1 MIAIIRSYL
10 RITVEACGRWPLVRL
25 QVADLVGALSE
36 AVVLALL
43 IPLVRLLAGA
53 GTTEVPGVGWRLTG
67 VVSTFALLTAVAVRA
82 LTQWYSTV
90 AASSA
95 KLEAINHLRLR
106 TLDNVLRSD
115 WRHLAQQRR
124 SDIVQAT
131 TTEIE
136 RADAALG
143 LLLRLGVQVLM
154 TAATALV
161 ALAISPLLGCVAVAT
176 LLLVVAVTRSSVR
189 RTLHLGLEWNRH
201 NAIFGAT
208 VTDSLS
214 SLRLIRAH
222 DAAGEWSGMLQE
234 AAAEGRRI
242 EKRYVEIGAGLQAA
256 LGVAGVVAA
265 VALVLVGHGLGLGV
279 APLLALAVVTSRLL
293 SQARSLLQSV
303 QAFAQL
309 APALDGV
316 ERISREAAAH
326 PDLAAGTPS
335 AALPG
340 PPPQLELR
348 SLSAGYEDHPV
359 LDHLS
364 LVIPPGSFV
373 VVTGPSGAG
382 KSTLLDV
389 LLCLLTPTGGAFL
402 VDGAPV
408 TDVTAWRSQIGYVPQ
423 QTVLVPATVRQ
434 NLTWSTH
441 APLSD
446 DELWKALED
455 AQVAGAI
462 RALPDGLDTHLHD
475 FTQLSGGE
483 QQRLCIARALVRS
496 PRVLVLDEAT
506 SALDTSTEIEVLTR
520 LRRRGCTIVMATH
533 RPGVIQSAGQRID
546 LFP

>member
-1 MIAIIRSYL
+1 MRGIVGSYW
-10 RITVEACGRWPLVRL
+10 RAAVEACGRGRLVRL

-36 AVVLALL
+36 AMVLALL
-43 IPLVRLLAGA
+43 IPLVRVLAGA
-53 GTTEVPGVGWRLTG
+53 GTTQVPGLGWRLTATA
-67 VVSTFALLTAVAVRA
+67 STCALLGAVALRA

-90 AASSA
+90 AASSI
-95 KLEAINHLRLR
+95 KLATTNHLRLTALR
-106 TLDNVLRSD
+106 NVLHSD
-115 WRHLAQQRR
+115 WSHLARQRR

-143 LLLRLGVQVLM
+143 LLLRVGVQTLM

-161 ALAISPLLGCVAVAT
+161 GLAISPVLGGVAVAT
-176 LLLVVAVTRSSVR
+176 LLLVVAVTRRSVR
-189 RTLHLGLEWNRH
+189 RTLHLGLEWNRR

-222 DAAGEWSGMLQE
+222 DAADEWGDMLRD
-234 AAAEGRRI
+234 AADAGRRI

-256 LGVAGVVAA
+256 LGIAGVVAA
-265 VALVLVGHGLGLGV
+265 VALVLIGHRLGLGV

-293 SQARSLLQSV
+293 ATARSLLQSV

-309 APALDGV
+309 APALAGV

-326 PDLAAGTPS
+326 VDPATGTP
-335 AALPG
+335 APPIPG
-340 PPPQLELR
+340 PPPVIELR
-348 SLSAGYEDHPV
+348 SLAAGYGPEPAVRD
-359 LDHLS
+359 LS
-364 LVIPPGSFV
+364 LVIEPGSFV
-373 VVTGPSGAG
+373 VVSGPSGAG

-389 LLCLLTPTGGAFL
+389 LLCLLAPSEGAFL

-423 QTVLVPATVRQ
+423 QTVLVPDTVRR

-441 APLSD
+441 APTT
-446 DELWKALED
+446 DEQLWAALED
-455 AQVAGAI
+455 AHVAAAV
-462 RALPDGLDTHLHD
+462 RALPDGLDTELQD

-506 SALDTSTEIEVLTR
+506 GALDIATENAVLEG
-520 LRRRGCTIVMATH
+520 LRARGCTIVMATH
-533 RPGVIQSAGQRID
+533 RPGVIETAQQRIE

>member
-1 MIAIIRSYL
+1 MRSYW
-10 RITVEACGRWPLVRL
+10 RAAVEACGRGRLIRL
-25 QVADLVGALSE
+25 QIADVIGALSE
-36 AVVLALL
+36 ALVLALL
-43 IPLVRLLAGA
+43 IPLVRVLAGA
-53 GTTEVPGVGWRLTG
+53 GTTDLPGLGWHLTATR
-67 VVSTFALLTAVAVRA
+67 STVALLGAVAVRA

-90 AASSA
+90 AASSI
-95 KLEAINHLRLR
+95 KLATTNHLRLR
-106 TLDNVLRSD
+106 ALNNVLRSD
-115 WRHLAQQRR
+115 WHHLAQQRR

-143 LLLRLGVQVLM
+143 LLLRLGVQTLM

-161 ALAISPLLGCVAVAT
+161 GLAISPLLGGVAITA
-176 LLLVVAVTRSSVR
+176 LLLVVAVTRRSVR
-189 RTLHLGLEWNRH
+189 NTLHLGLEWNRR

-222 DAAGEWSGMLQE
+222 DAAEEWAGMLRE
-234 AAAEGRRI
+234 AADAGRQI

-256 LGVAGVVAA
+256 LGIAGVVAA
-265 VALVLVGHGLGLGV
+265 VALVLIGHRLGLGV

-293 SQARSLLQSV
+293 ASARSLLQSV

-309 APALDGV
+309 APALEGI

-326 PDLAAGTPS
+326 VDPATGSPTPPS
-335 AALPG
+335 PG
-340 PPPQLELR
+340 PPPVIELR
-348 SLSAGYEDHPV
+348 SLAAGYGPEPAVRD
-359 LDHLS
+359 LS
-364 LVIPPGSFV
+364 LVIDPGSFV
-373 VVTGPSGAG
+373 VVSGPSGAG

-389 LLCLLTPTGGAFL
+389 LLCLLTPSEGAFL

-423 QTVLVPATVRQ
+423 QTVLVPATVRR

-441 APLSD
+441 APTTD
-446 DELWKALED
+446 AQLWAALED
-455 AQVAGAI
+455 AHVAGAV
-462 RALPDGLDTHLHD
+462 RALPDGLDTELQD

-506 SALDTSTEIEVLTR
+506 GALDIATEIAVLER
-520 LRRRGCTIVMATH
+520 LRSRGCTIVMATH
-533 RPGVIQSAGQRID
+533 RPGVIEAAQQRIE